1 MPSEPTGERLLARR
15 YRLVTQVGRGGMGT
29 VWQAHDEVLGRDVA
43 VKEVILPHG
52 LTDEE
57 RAVHHKRT
65 FREARTA
72 ARLGHPGVVTVYDV
86 VEEDDRPWII
96 MELIPSRSL
105 AELIR
110 EDGPMPADQVA
121 EIGLSMV
128 DALRTAHAAGILHR
142 DVKPGNVLVKADG

>member
-1 MPSEPTGERLLARR
+1 MPNESTGERLLAHR

-72 ARLGHPGVVTVYDV
+72 ARLGHPGVVTVHDV
-86 VEEDDRPWII
+86 VEESDRPWII
-96 MELIPSRSL
+96 MELIHARSL
-105 AELIR
+105 DQVIKA
-110 EDGPMPADQVA
+110 DGPLEPRRAA
-121 EIGLSMV
+121 EIG
-128 DALRTAHAAGILHR
+128 R
-142 DVKPGNVLVKADG
+142 